1 MRPSFPGRPI
11 VTAILAT
18 LIPACNDAPENVK
31 EADLHRE
38 LSIQREVLHQTRE
51 VLQYTE
57 EQAELER
64 KDVEELLRP
73 GNSENAKSVKHH

>member
-1 MRPSFPGRPI
+1 MRPPFPGRPI
-11 VTAILAT
+11 VTAILAA
-18 LIPACNDAPENVK
+18 LLPACDEPPTEEK

-38 LSIQREVLHQTRE
+38 LNIQREVLHQTRE

-73 GNSENAKSVKHH
+73 GNSENATSVKHH

>member
-1 MRPSFPGRPI
+1 M
-11 VTAILAT
+11 
-18 LIPACNDAPENVK
+18 K

-73 GNSENAKSVKHH
+73 GNSENATSVKHH